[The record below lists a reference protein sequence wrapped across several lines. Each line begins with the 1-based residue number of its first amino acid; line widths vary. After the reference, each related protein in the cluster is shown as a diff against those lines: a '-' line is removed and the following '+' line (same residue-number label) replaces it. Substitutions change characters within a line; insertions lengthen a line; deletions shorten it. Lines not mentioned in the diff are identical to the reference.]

1 MSGPKEVF
9 FDSGG
14 VRCAADLYWPDDAV
28 TPVPCVV
35 MGHGASAT
43 KRLGLPRYAVKFA
56 ACGMAV
62 LAFDYRGWGASE
74 GQPRQVVDA
83 RAQREDY
90 HAAIRYARAYPGIDP
105 GRIAVWGT
113 SFSSGHVLDV
123 AADDPQVA
131 AVVSQVPM
139 IDARQRGRSV
149 RRWVSPERA
158 VRLARI
164 TVAAVRD
171 ARRARRG
178 LPPLLV
184 PVVGDP
190 WQLAVFT
197 DQGARA
203 AFVGLDGE
211 GVGWRNEIAP
221 RAMFALP
228 RYREGTAERLR
239 MPVLM
244 CLADHDEETS
254 SKFAIRL
261 AARMPAATVLHYPVG
276 HFDVYVDPN
285 FGPISDAQASFLQ
298 QTLQPQKRSAPAA

>member
-1 MSGPKEVF
+1 MSARREVTF
-9 FDSGG
+9 YSGG
-14 VRCAADLYWPDDAV
+14 VRCAADLYWPDDAP

-43 KRLGLPRYAVKFA
+43 KRLGLPRYAAKFT

-74 GQPRQVVDA
+74 GQPRQVIDA
-83 RAQREDY
+83 KAQCDDY

-105 GRIAVWGT
+105 ERIAVWGT
-113 SFSSGHVLDV
+113 SFSGGHVLNV

-149 RRWVSPERA
+149 RRWLSLERL
-158 VRLARI
+158 VRLVRI

-171 ARRARRG
+171 VRRAHRG
-178 LPPLLV
+178 RPPLLV
-184 PVVGDP
+184 PVVGNP

-197 DQGARA
+197 DPGARA
-203 AFVGLDGE
+203 ALVGLADE
-211 GVGWRNEIAP
+211 AAGWRNEIAP

-228 RYREGTAERLR
+228 RYRAGTAERLK

-254 SKFAIRL
+254 SRFAVRL
-261 AARMPAATVLHYPVG
+261 AARMPAATVLHYPIG
-276 HFDVYVDPN
+276 HFAVYVDPD
-285 FGPISDAQASFLQ
+285 FEPISDAQADFLQ
-298 QTLQPQKRSAPAA
+298 RALQPQKPAFHS

>member
-1 MSGPKEVF
+1 MSAPQEVF

-43 KRLGLPRYAVKFA
+43 KRLGLPRYAAKFTA
-56 ACGMAV
+56 RGMAV
-62 LAFDYRGWGASE
+62 LAFDYRGWGVSE

-83 RAQREDY
+83 EAQRDDY
-90 HAAIRYARAYPGIDP
+90 HAAIRYARACPGVDAE
-105 GRIAVWGT
+105 RIAVWGT
-113 SFSSGHVLDV
+113 SYSGGHVLAV
-123 AADDPQVA
+123 AADDPRVA

-149 RRWVSPERA
+149 RRWLSPERA
-158 VRLARI
+158 VRLVRFTI
-164 TVAAVRD
+164 AAVRD
-171 ARRARRG
+171 ATRGRRG

-184 PVVGDP
+184 RVVGDP

-197 DQGARA
+197 DPGARA
-203 AFVGLDGE
+203 ALVGLGGE
-211 GVGWRNEIAP
+211 SVGWRNEIAP
-221 RAMFALP
+221 RAMFTLP
-228 RYREGTAERLR
+228 RYRAGTAERLG

-254 SKFAIRL
+254 SQFAVRL
-261 AARMPAATVLHYPVG
+261 AARMPAVTVLRYPLG
-276 HFDVYVDPN
+276 HFDVYLDPN
-285 FGPISDAQASFLQ
+285 FDSISDAQADFLQ
-298 QTLQPQKRSAPAA
+298 RTLRPQKAESRG

>member
-1 MSGPKEVF
+1 MSTPKEVF

-14 VRCAADLYWPDDAV
+14 VRCAADLYWPADAQ

-43 KRLGLPRYAVKFA
+43 KRLALPRYAAKFA

-74 GQPRQVVDA
+74 GGPRQVVDA
-83 RAQREDY
+83 GAQRDDY
-90 HAAIRYARAYPGIDP
+90 RAAVRWARAHPGIDP
-105 GRIAVWGT
+105 ERIALWGT
-113 SFSSGHVLDV
+113 SFSGGLVLAV
-123 AADDPQVA
+123 AADDPRVA

-149 RRWVSPERA
+149 RRWLSPERA
-158 VRLARI
+158 VRLVRFTI
-164 TVAAVRD
+164 AAIRD
-171 ARRARRG
+171 TWRARRG

-197 DQGARA
+197 DPGARA
-203 AFVGLDGE
+203 ALAGQDGE
-211 GVGWRNEIAP
+211 AAGWRNEIAP

-228 RYREGTAERLR
+228 RYRAGTAERLG

-254 SKFAIRL
+254 STFALRV
-261 AARMPAATVLHYPVG
+261 AGRMPAATVLHYALG
-276 HFDVYVDPN
+276 HFDVYLDPN
-285 FGPISDAQASFLQ
+285 IEPISDAQAGFLQ
-298 QTLQPQKRSAPAA
+298 RAMDVHRARAT